1 MMMAFLY
8 FSFSEPLT
16 TAKMIMGHRIPRHMS
31 DISVTVEHR
40 GTATVVK
47 LPQGSKISDVLQQMK
62 LFADAHIV
70 HGCPWSE
77 LAVLCRYRAQQLP
90 VALALDAYG
99 RLDVLVN
106 NVGGM
111 VERRLLEGFDLAFWQ
126 KVLDVNVTTMM
137 LVTRAAVPHLE
148 KAGGASIVNMASLAG
163 RKGGP
168 PTSLAY
174 STAKGGVIAWTRSLA
189 NELAPRGIRVNAVAP
204 GLILGTILHE
214 RLTSPEAV
222 AATIKAI
229 PLGRAGNPD
238 DVARPV
244 VFLASEYDGFITGA
258 TVDINGGVYDA

>member
-1 MMMAFLY
+1 MGSLQGKRVLVTGAEQGIGKAIARAFLH
-8 FSFSEPLT
+8 
-16 TAKMIMGHRIPRHMS
+16 AGC
-31 DISVTVEHR
+31 
-40 GTATVVK
+40 
-47 LPQGSKISDVLQQMK
+47 DV
-62 LFADAHIV
+62 FAHIFQ
-70 HGCPWSE
+70 GGEGPRE
-77 LAVLCRYRAQQLP
+77 LAQLARSLSRRTESFQADLTRESGAADCVGRAAGFL
-90 VALALDAYG
+90 G
-99 RLDVLVN
+99 GLDVLVN

-111 VERRLLEGFDLAFWQ
+111 VERRLLDGFDLAFWQ
-126 KVLDVNVTTMM
+126 KIFDVNVTTMM

-214 RLTSPEAV
+214 KLTSPEAI
-222 AATIKAI
+222 AASIKAI